1 MKKSLIIS
9 LAVIIVIAVGSC
21 FVPWKDLFFKEE
33 PLIKEEPLTL
43 EDFKQVDGATA
54 RFPLAVAVANKYLN
68 DDVEKKLKFN
78 KTAEALK
85 NVIDGKKAVAITS
98 YPGDD
103 QFAYAKEKGV
113 ELECIKVAN
122 EAFVFLVN
130 QDNKVDNLTQ
140 QQIKDIYS
148 GKITNWKTVGGAD
161 SKIIALQRNKD
172 SGSQNGMLEF
182 MGEVKLASAP
192 IEYEIE
198 SMGRLVEGIVKPYDN
213 SFSAIGYS
221 YYYYVNS
228 MYIRQGIKMIG
239 VDGVI
244 PSNETI
250 KDGTYPVNRPTYL
263 VIRKDSDETSIA
275 RRLVKYFI
283 SDEGQQAIADDGYV
297 PIR

>member
-9 LAVIIVIAVGSC
+9 LAVIILIAVGSA
-21 FVPWKDLFFKEE
+21 FVPWKELFFNEE
-33 PLIKEEPLTL
+33 SLTL

-68 DDVEKKLKFN
+68 DDVEAELKFN

-85 NVIDGKKAVAITS
+85 NLIDGEKAVAITS

-103 QFAYAKEKGV
+103 QFAYATEKGV
-113 ELECIKVAN
+113 ELECIKIAN

-130 QDNKVDNLTQ
+130 QDNKVNSLTQ

-148 GKITNWKTVGGAD
+148 GKITNWKDVGGD
-161 SKIIALQRNKD
+161 NKTIIALQRNKD
-172 SGSQNGMLEF
+172 SGSQNGMHEF
-182 MGEVKLASAP
+182 MGDTQLASAP
-192 IEYEIE
+192 TEYYIQE
-198 SMGRLVEGIVKPYDN
+198 MGALVEGVITPYDN
-213 SFSAIGYS
+213 ASAAIGYS

-228 MYIRQGIKMIG
+228 MYVREGIKMLG

-244 PSNETI
+244 PSDKTI
-250 KDGTYPVNRPTYL
+250 KDGSFPVTRPTYL
-263 VIRKDSDETSIA
+263 VIRKDSDEKSVA
-275 RRLVKYFI
+275 RRLVKYFL
-283 SDEGQQAIADDGYV
+283 SDEGQQAIADSGYV